1 MSTLPRL
8 EDRKGED
15 GYEAHV
21 PAESAPAEEDA
32 RLPHAH
38 EDEGRAEGAPPTP
51 REGAQTPD
59 RLAGRL
65 PRSERL
71 TTGAEFQA
79 LFHRGKRIDRP
90 SLLVLW
96 REMGAARRVGFAVSR
111 QISRAVDRNR
121 LRRRLRAAYRAAR
134 GAAPGS
140 VDLVIIG
147 KRRALDAE
155 FGALVNDLRGAFGAM
170 AAPETAAMTRR

>member
-1 MSTLPRL
+1 MTI
-8 EDRKGED
+8 
-15 GYEAHV
+15 
-21 PAESAPAEEDA
+21 
-32 RLPHAH
+32 
-38 EDEGRAEGAPPTP
+38 
-51 REGAQTPD
+51 
-59 RLAGRL
+59 
-65 PRSERL
+65 
-71 TTGAEFQA
+71 GAEFQA

-96 REMGAARRVGFAVSR
+96 REMGDGRRVGFAVSR
-111 QISRAVDRNR
+111 QIRRAVDRNR

-134 GAAPGS
+134 SAAPGS

-170 AAPETAAMTRR
+170 AAPETAAMTL